1 MGTQEVNLRS
11 VLLTCSELGDV
22 EAGRVWHVDDEGIR
36 KHNEIIAEKKR
47 KKKILL
53 YHLKN
58 ISKFSNNLC

>member
-36 KHNEIIAEKKR
+36 KPQ
-47 KKKILL
+47 
-53 YHLKN
+53 
-58 ISKFSNNLC
+58 